1 MFSPSFYRSGSYIA
15 RLAKYGNLRGI
26 NRSFQGSS
34 SLLSIEIKMPSLS
47 PTMSEGQIVQWNKKE
62 GESVNAGDVICEI
75 QTDKAVVALESDDDG
90 VMAKIIQAEGSGT
103 IKVGKLIAV
112 MAEDGEEWK
121 EVAQSAGDGST
132 STEADS
138 SSSSSSSNDESEA
151 NEVSG
156 GSTPGTPLKMPALSP
171 TMTEGT
177 IVNWNKKEGD
187 KIEAGEVI
195 CEIQTDKAVVAMEA
209 DDDAILAKI
218 LVNENE
224 GGVKIGTMIALTVEE
239 GEDWK
244 DVQIPSTKQGDA
256 APPKVESAAPAK
268 EATTQGIATSDIH
281 VEHVPGVG
289 PASTLLMAQYGID
302 PSKIEATGQKGIVK
316 GDVLRLIK
324 QQNLKPLEVKSEPAA
339 PVTKQAAL
347 PKKEEKPKTII
358 PQRGASYTDIPLTSM
373 RSVIAKR
380 LVQSKQTSPHG
391 HATNECNIDAI
402 SKIRQ
407 DFLQAGIKISLNDL
421 VIKAVATTLQYVPEV
436 NLNVVSHPEGDDF
449 QIMPSIDISVAVATE
464 EGLITPIVKNVPSLS
479 LPDISSTVKDLAL
492 RARNGQLKLDEFQ
505 GGTFTISNLGMFGI
519 NEFTAIINPPQC
531 AILAVGKGTSELVPN
546 MNGKATQTIMKSTL
560 SFDRRFIDEQM
571 ASDFMST
578 LQRVIEHP
586 EYMNIGPVPLIR
598 QSRIAAQL

>member
-15 RLAKYGNLRGI
+15 RLAKYGKLRGI
-26 NRSFQGSS
+26 NRSFHASAS
-34 SLLSIEIKMPSLS
+34 VLSIEVKMPSLS

-62 GESVNAGDVICEI
+62 GEAVNAGDVICEI

-90 VMAKIIQAEGSGT
+90 VMAKIVQAEGSGT
-103 IKVGKLIAV
+103 IKVGKLIAI
-112 MAEDGEEWK
+112 MAEDGEDWK
-121 EVAQSAGDGST
+121 EVAQTAGDI
-132 STEADS
+132 S
-138 SSSSSSSNDESEA
+138 SSEEPASSSADNVKSEA
-151 NEVSG
+151 QVVSG
-156 GSTPGTPLKMPALSP
+156 GSTPGTALKMPALSP

-244 DVQIPSTKQGDA
+244 DVQIPSTTKADS
-256 APPKVESAAPAK
+256 APAKVESAAPAK
-268 EATTQGIATSDIH
+268 EAAPAGTAAPDIH
-281 VEHVPGVG
+281 VEHFPGVG
-289 PASTLLMAQYGID
+289 PASNLRMAQYGID
-302 PSKIEATGQKGIVK
+302 PSKIEATGPKGIVK
-316 GDVLRLIK
+316 EDVVRLIK

-339 PVTKQAAL
+339 TVAKQAAE
-347 PKKEEKPKTII
+347 PKKEEKPRTTI
-358 PQRGASYTDIPLTSM
+358 PQRGATYTDIPLTSM

-402 SKIRQ
+402 SKIRK
-407 DFLQAGIKISLNDL
+407 DFMQAGIKISLNDL
-421 VIKAVATTLQYVPEV
+421 VIKAVATTLQYIPEV
-436 NLNVVSHPEGDDF
+436 NLNVVSHPDGDDF

-464 EGLITPIVKNVPSLS
+464 AGLITPIVKNVPSLS
-479 LPDISSTVKDLAL
+479 LPDISNTVKDLAL

-571 ASDFMST
+571 ASDFMAT